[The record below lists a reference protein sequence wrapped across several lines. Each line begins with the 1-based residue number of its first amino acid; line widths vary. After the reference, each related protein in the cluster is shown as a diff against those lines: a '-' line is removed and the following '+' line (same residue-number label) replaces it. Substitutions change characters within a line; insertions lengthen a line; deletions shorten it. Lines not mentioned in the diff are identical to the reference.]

1 MKHIKLFENIDD
13 KKLIIMRGDDWEGV
27 YYNGKLLYQGH
38 SIRWDEVLK
47 KLGYNITSN
56 YIEDDDWENLNWSL
70 SENIEDVEMIIN
82 SKKYNV

>member
-56 YIEDDDWENLNWSL
+56 YIEDDDWESLDWSL

>member
-70 SENIEDVEMIIN
+70 
-82 SKKYNV
+82 